1 MLVVSKVT
9 GGGTGAG
16 RYSGGLP
23 PEQTKGE
30 CLQAFAGSDPAR
42 GSSCGF
48 RAFPQSG
55 GRDLRSRECR
65 MLVSLW
71 P

>member
-9 GGGTGAG
+9 GGGTGVG

-30 CLQAFAGSDPAR
+30 GFQAAPSAGE
-42 GSSCGF
+42 
-48 RAFPQSG
+48 Q
-55 GRDLRSRECR
+55 
-65 MLVSLW
+65 LW
-71 P
+71 FQGVPTEWRL